1 MKKRIQTVMILAAMI
16 CMSLSGCVYTTVT
29 PTSTSV
35 TEPMVKTS
43 VTSVTTVTTE
53 VSVTEVTEKFT
64 IPSTVVETT
73 TDAVEVVAVTTFTAP
88 QTETPKVETEK
99 THTQIPTE
107 YYEPVETTIPI
118 ITDDTKLTH
127 AEFCNAKNMNRVAS
141 GLVDYYIAKGMKYD
155 NSISTSNSGW
165 MYVYQG
171 QVDGQAV
178 RSYNEHWDRIVIGM
192 DEQLEAFMT
201 MYPEAKYTDLSF
213 NCYEELQPNGEY
225 DIYFCYK

>member
-1 MKKRIQTVMILAAMI
+1 MKKRIQTMIIFAAMI
-16 CMSLSGCVYTTVT
+16 CMTISGCSEGVET
-29 PTSTSV
+29 PTNTSA
-35 TEPMVKTS
+35 TYPTVKI
-43 VTSVTTVTTE
+43 SVTTVTSAIEVIETTAISSTAVWTE
-53 VSVTEVTEKFT
+53 TVTE
-64 IPSTVVETT
+64 
-73 TDAVEVVAVTTFTAP
+73 AVVAVTNVTAP
-88 QTETPKVETEK
+88 QTETLKVEVKTPEFYETTE
-99 THTQIPTE
+99 PTE
-107 YYEPVETTIPI
+107 IITEPPV

-127 AEFCNAKNMNRVAS
+127 AEFCNAENMNRVAS

-155 NSISTSNSGW
+155 SSISTSNSGW

-171 QVDGQAV
+171 GIDKTAV

-213 NCYEELQPNGEY
+213 NCYEELQSDGEY

>member
-1 MKKRIQTVMILAAMI
+1 MKKRMQTAMILAALI
-16 CMSLSGCVYTTVT
+16 CMSISGCSERTVT
-29 PTSTSV
+29 PKSTSV
-35 TEPMVKTS
+35 TEPIVKTS
-43 VTSVTTVTTE
+43 VTSVTSVTTE
-53 VSVTEVTEKFT
+53 ASVTEVTEKFT
-64 IPSTVVETT
+64 IPSTVVETS
-73 TDAVEVVAVTTFTAP
+73 TDVVEVVAVTTLTAP
-88 QTETPKVETEK
+88 QTETPKVNEE
-99 THTQIPTE
+99 PTE
-107 YYEPVETTIPI
+107 YYEPIETTVAI

-127 AEFCNAKNMNRVAS
+127 AEFCNAENMNRVAS

-155 NSISTSNSGW
+155 SSISTSNSGW

-171 QVDGQAV
+171 GIDKTAV

-213 NCYEELQPNGEY
+213 NCYEELQADGEY